1 MIEILPNWHPVFVHF
16 TVALFTI
23 SVLLFV
29 MSLFIPKGALKSQ
42 FVSVATWNLWIGGL
56 LTAVTLIMGW
66 LAYNSVGH
74 DSASHAQMTTH
85 KDWAFIAAGMFGL
98 LIVWSF
104 LLKMN
109 KSQPGILFVALA
121 LGSGG
126 VLAIAAYHGGEAVY
140 RYGLGVKCLP
150 DVNGTGKKIC
160 LPKAKSK
167 GHSHKHAPGQGHGD
181 QKKSSAGQSNGSK
194 TETKSHGS
202 DGGHTRQGDKTKKK
216 PHDNS
221 DGHSHGTPQ
230 TAPAPKKGSDGH
242 SHGEPGAV
250 NDNQS
255 GDGHSAGG
263 HSH

>member
-1 MIEILPNWHPVFVHF
+1 MIEILPNLHPIFVHF

-23 SVLLFV
+23 SVLLYV

-74 DSASHAQMTTH
+74 DTASHAQMTTH

-104 LLKMN
+104 LLKMK

-121 LGSGG
+121 VGSGG

-150 DVNGTGKKIC
+150 DVNGTGKKFC

-167 GHSHKHAPGQGHGD
+167 GHSHTHAPGQGHGD
-181 QKKSSAGQSNGSK
+181 QKKSSAKGNDGDSHGKK
-194 TETKSHGS
+194 TEKKS
-202 DGGHTRQGDKTKKK
+202 
-216 PHDNS
+216 HDNS
-221 DGHSHGTPQ
+221 DGHSHGAPQ
-230 TAPAPKKGSDGH
+230 TDTAPTPNKGSDGH
-242 SHGEPGAV
+242 GHGEPAV
-250 NDNQS
+250 NDKQS
-255 GDGHSAGG
+255 GEGHSAGG